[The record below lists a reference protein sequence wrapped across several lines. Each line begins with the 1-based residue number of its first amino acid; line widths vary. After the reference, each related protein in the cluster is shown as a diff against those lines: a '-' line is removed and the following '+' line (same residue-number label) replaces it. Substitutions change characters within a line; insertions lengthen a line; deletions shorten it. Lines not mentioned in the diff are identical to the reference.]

1 MAKPIRH
8 VFVCSQSRPAGH
20 PRGSCAEK
28 GCGEVVDEF
37 MKQWMQR
44 QVFAQVLVTPSGCI
58 GPCSMGPNVLVY
70 PEGVMYSNVT
80 KDDVTEIFD
89 EHLLAGKV
97 VERLKTSADIW

>member
-80 KDDVTEIFD
+80 KGDVTEIFD
-89 EHLLAGKV
+89 EHLLGGKV